1 MKKLFIVLM
10 ILSSTL
16 CNAQKEKRVI
26 GYNYLNE
33 GDYCLHQK
41 EFRKAL
47 ANYYQ
52 GFSILDDCEYNYFI
66 NAAIAATNLDIEEEA
81 ITFLRKAIKNGV
93 DRDKIKT
100 NDFNKLKVNKDYIL
114 LLDSIDFYKKK
125 LIEGYDKD
133 LIKKIDALSIVTK
146 INSSTHGYLEE
157 DIIKILEYEYLFDE
171 ILKEGK
177 IPSSKLVG
185 EDKSWVMTR
194 ILTVFLKIY
203 NGDNRNK
210 LDEILKLN
218 LYNGSIYPSQYA
230 FCIDHSN
237 KEPFFYMGVE
247 LFFEVQILKKWDEI
261 NNRRFNHGLKPLE
274 SIEIVK
280 TKNSIRIEQKW

>member
-1 MKKLFIVLM
+1 MKKTIIVLT
-10 ILSSTL
+10 ILSVTL
-16 CNAQKEKRVI
+16 CSAQKEKRVI

-52 GFSILDDCEYNYFI
+52 GFNILVDCDHSYFI
-66 NAAIAATNLDIEEEA
+66 NAAIAAINLDIEEEA
-81 ITFLRKAIKNGV
+81 VTFLRKAIVNGA
-93 DRDKIKT
+93 DRDKIKA
-100 NDFNKLKVNKDYIL
+100 NDFKKLKNNKVYNT

-125 LIEGYDKD
+125 LIEGYDKN
-133 LIKKIDALSIVTK
+133 LIEKIDALSVVTK
-146 INSSTHGYLEE
+146 INSSTHGYLEV

-171 ILKEGK
+171 ILKEEK

-210 LDEILKLN
+210 LEEILKLN
-218 LYNGSIYPSQYA
+218 LYDGNIYPSQYA

-237 KEPFFYMGVE
+237 KEPYFYMGVE
-247 LFFEVQILKKWDEI
+247 LFFEIQILKNWDEI